1 MKAVVAA
8 FNKEV
13 LRGDHFRDCENFS
26 DFCFQLYT
34 RHSGSASAFVKTL
47 RRFPRPGP
55 RVARVAVSLPRI
67 YVDMAMTGHY
77 SRVSVPLSRI
87 RLALVS
93 TELALLSTE
102 LALVSKELSQSY
114 HRVSTG

>member
-1 MKAVVAA
+1 M
-8 FNKEV
+8 
-13 LRGDHFRDCENFS
+13 
-26 DFCFQLYT
+26 
-34 RHSGSASAFVKTL
+34 KTL

-55 RVARVAVSLPRI
+55 RVARVARVAVSLPRI

>member
-1 MKAVVAA
+1 M
-8 FNKEV
+8 
-13 LRGDHFRDCENFS
+13 R

-87 RLALVS
+87 RLAQVGIWLALVN

-102 LALVSKELSQSY
+102 LAVVSKELAQS
-114 HRVSTG
+114 

>member
-1 MKAVVAA
+1 M
-8 FNKEV
+8 
-13 LRGDHFRDCENFS
+13 
-26 DFCFQLYT
+26 
-34 RHSGSASAFVKTL
+34 
-47 RRFPRPGP
+47 
-55 RVARVAVSLPRI
+55 AVSLPRI

-114 HRVSTG
+114 HRVSTELALVSTRLSVAGACTHGWLLSTGCVVAYIALHYIPTCLLLS